1 MRRMALLLPLPL
13 LLVACWRQGSGEIG
27 PNDRV
32 VCVTN
37 ELAGYGNVMARA
49 GEARFDV
56 MPGATVCRRVI
67 SGDPRLPLQATTT
80 GGGAA
85 GPLNLRDVVPSGAP
99 GCWQW
104 RLGPGTG
111 SSVLP
116 MDCTEATE
124 VS

>member
-1 MRRMALLLPLPL
+1 MRRLTLLLPLL
-13 LLVACWRQGSGEIG
+13 LAGCTVFGRGRGEIG

-37 ELAGYGNVMARA
+37 DLAAYGNVAARA

-67 SGDPRLPLQATTT
+67 AGDPRLPLTATTR

-85 GPLNLRDVVPSGAP
+85 GPLRFADVIPSAAP

-104 RLGPGTG
+104 RLGPGTIG
-111 SSVLP
+111 AVLP
-116 MDCTEATE
+116 MECTEVTGL
-124 VS
+124 